1 MPIRI
6 DNDLPVKKVLEQE
19 NIFVMDEHRAMTQD
33 IRPLDILI
41 LNLMPLKE
49 DTELQLLRSLSN
61 TPLQVNIACIRITSG
76 AFLQ

>member
-41 LNLMPLKE
+41 LNLMSYYNVG
-49 DTELQLLRSLSN
+49 RY
-61 TPLQVNIACIRITSG
+61 VYHY
-76 AFLQ
+76 

>member
-61 TPLQVNIACIRITSG
+61 TAGKYLLYSHDV
-76 AFLQ
+76 L